1 MNFSKT
7 TEYALRVLSY
17 MSLHEDELYSA
28 EQLFVT
34 LKIPKKYLQRM
45 LTDLAKGGFIKS
57 SRGRNG
63 GFGFAR
69 STDQIF
75 LSEIVASTEGIDWEP
90 KCLFGFGE
98 CAFDNAC
105 AMHKIW
111 CDSHN
116 SMIAMLKNTRL
127 SDLKKTNK
135 SI

>member
-17 MSLHEDELYSA
+17 MSLHDDELYSA
-28 EQLFVT
+28 EELFTT
-34 LKIPKKYLQRM
+34 LKVPKKYLQRI

-75 LSEIVASTEGIDWEP
+75 LSEIVASTEGINWEP
-90 KCLFGFGE
+90 KCIFGFGE
-98 CAFDNAC
+98 CAFNNSC
-105 AMHKIW
+105 AMHDIW
-111 CDSHN
+111 CDTHN
-116 SMIAMLKNTRL
+116 SLATMLKSTSL
-127 SDLKKTNK
+127 SDLKKTK
-135 SI
+135 KIT